1 MVLIKPLI
9 SSSTTSINLKSTGA
23 CGGAGRSASN
33 GSLARR
39 FMVRSQSNELSIA
52 TRREIVRRCD
62 EDNCGEQPVERVKNN
77 DKQPV
82 ERIESNHQQLV
93 ERVE

>member
-1 MVLIKPLI
+1 
-9 SSSTTSINLKSTGA
+9 
-23 CGGAGRSASN
+23 
-33 GSLARR
+33 
-39 FMVRSQSNELSIA
+39 MVRSQSNELSIA

-62 EDNCGEQPVERVKNN
+62 EDNCGEQPVERIDCTGKQPVERVKSN

-82 ERIESNHQQLV
+82 ERIESNHQQSV